1 MHEYPLY
8 QHHFI
13 HIDSQ
18 RLHYLSAGSEHAE
31 AVVLLAGFPQSSYAW
46 REVIP
51 LLASRFQV
59 IAPDLPGQGDSDFP
73 ASGYD
78 TDSVAERILALLNQL
93 GIERFHLAGHDI
105 GAWVAWSLAAGHP
118 EKVSRLALLD
128 GGIPGIT
135 LPDLLPMVG
144 DSAWKTWHFG
154 FHCVDDLPEALI
166 TGREA
171 IYLDWFFNRKSANPH
186 RIDAAARHEYLRVFQ
201 QPGALRAGLAFYR
214 AFAKSAEQNRQRA
227 LKGKLALPLLAV
239 SADQGSIPDMATPLR
254 TVAHQVSSETVLN
267 CGHFIPDEQPEKLAE
282 ILADFFIPSP
292 DKSEI
297 SPE

>member
-1 MHEYPLY
+1 MHSQPAY

-13 HIDSQ
+13 NVGKQ
-18 RLHYLSAGSEHAE
+18 RLHYLSAGSEHPDT
-31 AVVLLAGFPQSSYAW
+31 VVLLAGFPQSSYAW

-51 LLASRFQV
+51 RLARRFHV

-78 TDSVAERILALLNQL
+78 TDSVAAHIVALLNQL

-105 GAWVAWSLAAGHP
+105 GAWIAWSLAAGHP
-118 EKVSRLALLD
+118 DKVSRLALLD

-135 LPDLLPMVG
+135 LPDLLPMTG

-171 IYLDWFFNRKSANPH
+171 IYLDWFFNRKAANPH
-186 RIDAAARHEYLRVFQ
+186 HIDATARHEYLRVFQ

-214 AFAKSAEQNRQRA
+214 AFAQSAAQNRQRA
-227 LKGKLALPLLAV
+227 LKGKLAV
-239 SADQGSIPDMATPLR
+239 SADQGSIPDMASPLR
-254 TVAHQVSSETVLN
+254 AVAQQVSSETILN
-267 CGHFIPDEQPEKLAE
+267 CGHFIPDEQPDKLAE
-282 ILADFFIPSP
+282 ILADFFTRALN
-292 DKSEI
+292 KSEI
-297 SPE
+297 TSQ

>member
-1 MHEYPLY
+1 MYSQPAY

-13 HIDSQ
+13 NVGTQ

-31 AVVLLAGFPQSSYAW
+31 TVVLLAGFPQSSYAW

-51 LLASRFQV
+51 RLASRFHV

-73 ASGYD
+73 ASGND
-78 TDSVAERILALLNQL
+78 TDSVATCIVTLLNQL
-93 GIERFHLAGHDI
+93 EIERFHLAGHDV
-105 GAWVAWSLAAGHP
+105 GAWTAWSLAAAHP
-118 EKVSRLALLD
+118 DKVSRLALLD
-128 GGIPGIT
+128 GGIPGVT

-171 IYLDWFFNRKSANPH
+171 IYLDWFFNRKAANPH
-186 RIDAAARHEYLRVFQ
+186 LIDATARREYLRIFQ

-214 AFAKSAEQNRQRA
+214 AFAQSAEQNRQRA
-227 LKGKLALPLLAV
+227 LNGKLSMPLLAV

-254 TVAHQVSSETVLN
+254 AVAQQVSSETIHN

-282 ILADFFIPSP
+282 ILADFFS
-292 DKSEI
+292 
-297 SPE
+297 